1 MRVGIGFEGR
11 FKLEAFNPKTGER
24 HSTGWFD
31 NLILNNGLETVGTVA
46 PCNGC
51 RVGTSGDAVDVS
63 QTSLVA
69 NLAYTSTTVGSTIY
83 AWDSASNEYGYFRR
97 TYRFAAGAATGTLRE
112 VGVSYSSTSG
122 MFSRALIVDGSGTPT
137 PFTVEADQILDV
149 TYELRYYPKI
159 TDTVTVININGTDHT
174 FTIRPDNAD
183 TKLASATNVRF
194 LGSGGT
200 AVGMQGLS
208 SANISSF
215 GGIASF
221 GTYLESFSGLSST
234 ASSGVVVSPYVN
246 GSYERV
252 YNYIFTPAQGS
263 IPIVAF
269 LFPSACGDW
278 KATVSPAIPKDATK
292 QLTIS
297 TKISWGRRT

>member
-11 FKLEAFNPKTGER
+11 FKLEAFNPETGER

-69 NLAYTSTTVGSTIY
+69 HLAYTNTTTSTVYGWDTVG
-83 AWDSASNEYGYFRR
+83 NEYGYFRR
-97 TYRFAAGAATGTLRE
+97 TYRFAAGVATGTLRE
-112 VGVSYSSTSG
+112 VGVSYSSSSG

-159 TDTVTVININGTDHT
+159 TDTVTVVNINGTDHT

-183 TKLASATNVRF
+183 VNLASASYVRF
-194 LGSGGT
+194 LGAGGST
-200 AVGMQGLS
+200 VGMQGMSTATVS
-208 SANISSF
+208 SYGAISL
-215 GGIASF
+215 F
-221 GTYLESFSGLSST
+221 GTYLESLSGTSGVSSST
-234 ASSGVVVSPYVN
+234 VVISPYVN
-246 GSYERV
+246 GSHERV
-252 YNYIFTPAQGS
+252 YNYTFTPAQGS
-263 IPIVAF
+263 VPIVAF
-269 LFPSACGDW
+269 LFGSACGNW